1 MRKLFTLIILAG
13 MVGFAVPSSFSQ
25 QKVQAAQAQR
35 AREAASPDIEAD
47 IQRARHALEDAKN
60 QLQSAGHEWGGHRV
74 NAIKHVDGALA
85 ELTAAEKWARA
96 HKEVK

>member
-1 MRKLFTLIILAG
+1 MRKLFTLILLVG
-13 MVGFAVPSSFSQ
+13 MVASTAPAFSQ
-25 QKVQAAQAQR
+25 QRGPAAQERR
-35 AREAASPDIEAD
+35 AKQAASPDIEAD
-47 IQRARHALEDAKN
+47 IQKARHALEDAKS

-96 HKEVK
+96 HKEIK